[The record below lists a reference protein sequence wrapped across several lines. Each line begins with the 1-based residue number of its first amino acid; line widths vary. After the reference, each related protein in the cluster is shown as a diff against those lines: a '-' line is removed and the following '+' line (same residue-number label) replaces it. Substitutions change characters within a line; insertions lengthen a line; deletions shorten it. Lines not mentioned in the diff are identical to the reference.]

1 MNDNNDNEDKGRKNL
16 IPFAE
21 RTEDEQRAIR
31 SKGGKA
37 SGRARRKK
45 KFLRDMLYTALTMKL
60 RDLPDKLSED
70 ARQQLGFKEG
80 DTVSDAIIGRL
91 IERAMGG
98 DMRAIRFI
106 FDTLGESTDVLQRE
120 QEIKIKKFSACDGFT
135 EVMKDLDIDKEV

>member
-1 MNDNNDNEDKGRKNL
+1 MSDNNESKGRKNL
-16 IPFAE
+16 IPFSE
-21 RTEDEQRAIR
+21 RTEEEQRDIR

-37 SGRARRKK
+37 SGKARRKK
-45 KFLRDMLYTALTMKL
+45 KFLRDMLYTALMMRLK
-60 RDLPDKLSED
+60 DLPDKLSKD

-80 DTVSDAIIGRL
+80 DTVGDAIIGRL

-106 FDTLGESTDVLQRE
+106 FDTMGESTDVLQRE

-135 EVMKDLDIDKEV
+135 ELTKDLDLERG

>member
-91 IERAMGG
+91 IERAMCG

-135 EVMKDLDIDKEV
+135 ELTKDLDLEKE

>member
-1 MNDNNDNEDKGRKNL
+1 MSDNNESKGRKNL
-16 IPFAE
+16 IPFSE
-21 RTEDEQRAIR
+21 RTEEEQRDIR

-37 SGRARRKK
+37 SGKARRKK
-45 KFLRDMLYTALTMKL
+45 KFLRDMLYTALMMRLK
-60 RDLPDKLSED
+60 DLPDKLSKD
-70 ARQQLGFKEG
+70 VRQQLGFEEG

-106 FDTLGESTDVLQRE
+106 FDTMGESTDVLQRE

-135 EVMKDLDIDKEV
+135 DLMKDLDLEKE

>member
-80 DTVSDAIIGRL
+80 DTVGDAIIGRL

-135 EVMKDLDIDKEV
+135 ELTKDLDLEKE

>member
-1 MNDNNDNEDKGRKNL
+1 MSDNNESKGRKNL
-16 IPFAE
+16 IPFSE
-21 RTEDEQRAIR
+21 RTEEEQRDIR

-37 SGRARRKK
+37 SGKARRKK
-45 KFLRDMLYTALTMKL
+45 KFLRDMLYTALMMRLK
-60 RDLPDKLSED
+60 DLPDKLSKD
-70 ARQQLGFKEG
+70 VRQQLGFKEG

-106 FDTLGESTDVLQRE
+106 FDTMGESTDVLQRE

-135 EVMKDLDIDKEV
+135 ELTKDLDLEKE

>member
-80 DTVSDAIIGRL
+80 DTVGDAIIGRL
-91 IERAMGG
+91 IERAIGG

-106 FDTLGESTDVLQRE
+106 FDTMGESTDVLQRE

-135 EVMKDLDIDKEV
+135 ELTKDLDLEKE

>member
-31 SKGGKA
+31 FKGGKA

-60 RDLPDKLSED
+60 GDLPDKLSED

-135 EVMKDLDIDKEV
+135 ELTKDLDLEKE

>member
-1 MNDNNDNEDKGRKNL
+1 MSDNNESKGRKNL
-16 IPFAE
+16 IPFSE
-21 RTEDEQRAIR
+21 RTEEEQRDIR

-37 SGRARRKK
+37 SGKARRKK
-45 KFLRDMLYTALTMKL
+45 KFLRDMLYTALMMRLK
-60 RDLPDKLSED
+60 DLPDKLSKD

-106 FDTLGESTDVLQRE
+106 FDTMGESTDVLQRE

-135 EVMKDLDIDKEV
+135 EVMKDLDLDKEV

>member
-91 IERAMGG
+91 IERAIGG

-135 EVMKDLDIDKEV
+135 ELTKDLDLEKE

>member
-1 MNDNNDNEDKGRKNL
+1 MSDNNESKGRKNL
-16 IPFAE
+16 IPFSE
-21 RTEDEQRAIR
+21 RTEEEQRDIR

-37 SGRARRKK
+37 SGKARRKK
-45 KFLRDMLYTALTMKL
+45 KFLRDMLYTALTMRLK
-60 RDLPDKLSED
+60 DLPDKLSKD
-70 ARQQLGFKEG
+70 AQQQLGFKEG

-106 FDTLGESTDVLQRE
+106 FDTMGESTDVLQRE

-135 EVMKDLDIDKEV
+135 DLMKDLDLEKE

>member
-135 EVMKDLDIDKEV
+135 ELTKDLDLEKE

>member
-21 RTEDEQRAIR
+21 RTEEEQRAIR

-91 IERAMGG
+91 IERAIGG

-135 EVMKDLDIDKEV
+135 ELTKDLDLEKE

>member
-21 RTEDEQRAIR
+21 RTEEEQRAIR

-135 EVMKDLDIDKEV
+135 ELTKDLDLEKE